1 MIVETIQA
9 PSSGAICL
17 QSGRVI
23 ALDASRSPF
32 FIELWGSAAD
42 YMREEPSSLSRTIQ
56 FFPANGAALPMLL
69 RRLIGLS
76 AAESVEAA
84 AWIECGERKPKRKPL
99 KPIAA
104 QLCGAVG

>member
-23 ALDASRSPF
+23 ALDASRAPF
-32 FIELWGSAAD
+32 FMELWETAKD
-42 YMREEPSSLSRTIQ
+42 YMRDEPSILSRTVQ
-56 FFPANGAALPMLL
+56 FFPSNGAALPMLL

-99 KPIAA
+99 KPVAA
-104 QLCGAVG
+104 QVCGAIS

>member
-1 MIVETIQA
+1 MFAYFIKA

-23 ALDASRSPF
+23 ALDASRAPF
-32 FIELWGSAAD
+32 FLELWESAAD
-42 YMREEPSSLSRTIQ
+42 YMREEPSSLSRTVQ
-56 FFPANGAALPMLL
+56 YFPANGAALPMFL

-76 AAESVEAA
+76 AAEAVEAA

-99 KPIAA
+99 KAKAA
-104 QLCGAVG
+104 QLCGGVS